1 MSVLAPAVGAVVA
14 AILESSVLTQLQVG
28 SIRPDLVFAVG
39 IAVAMLLGF
48 ESGIT
53 WAFVGGVTLDLL
65 LPGRA
70 LGSSALTLLIV
81 TGVALLVARTLWP
94 PRLIAIAGTAFVLS
108 FAYQLMGLGLLSF
121 TSGIGLG
128 SVSLPDLVAIGVLN
142 AILAGVAVPIIRAL
156 DLRFGE
162 TERLAW

>member
-1 MSVLAPAVGAVVA
+1 
-14 AILESSVLTQLQVG
+14 
-28 SIRPDLVFAVG
+28 
-39 IAVAMLLGF
+39 
-48 ESGIT
+48 
-53 WAFVGGVTLDLL
+53 
-65 LPGRA
+65 
-70 LGSSALTLLIV
+70 
-81 TGVALLVARTLWP
+81 VARTLWP